1 MAARELS
8 VRTDDGVALSGEVA
22 DPAGGP
28 DPARPG
34 AGGGVGGVP
43 IVLLHGLTATRRY
56 VVMGSRL
63 LERSGHRVIAYD
75 ARGHG
80 RSTPAVVA
88 GGGTAGAA
96 EYGYARLAHDLEE
109 VLDALEVGRAAL
121 AGASMGAH
129 TALRFALE
137 HPERVAA
144 LGLVTPAYDPAAGV
158 GAPGGPDATPA
169 GTSGST
175 PAGTSDATPAG
186 TSGSTPAG
194 TSGSTPA
201 GTSGSTPAGTSGST
215 PAGTSGSTP
224 AGTLA
229 GRARSDRD
237 RYVLARALREGG
249 VEAFV
254 RAYDFSTV
262 PPAWRETVERVLW
275 QRLSLHEH
283 PAAVA
288 DAMEVVSRSRPFE
301 DFAELAAIAVPTVV
315 VASRDEVDPGHPL
328 ALAERY
334 AQAIPGATL
343 TVEEGGPPMRSPIA
357 WQGGQLSKVL
367 VELLAQADGK

>member
-1 MAARELS
+1 MATRELS
-8 VRTDDGVALSGEVA
+8 VLTDDGVVLSGEEA
-22 DPAGGP
+22 DPAGPGDLNIGYP
-28 DPARPG
+28 RDLQPTHPG
-34 AGGGVGGVP
+34 AGGVP
-43 IVLLHGLTATRRY
+43 IILLHGLTATRRY

-63 LERSGHRVIAYD
+63 LERSGYRVIAYD

-80 RSTPAVVA
+80 RSTAAVVA
-88 GGGTAGAA
+88 SGQTAGEAA
-96 EYGYARLAHDLEE
+96 YGYARLARDLEA
-109 VLDALEVGRAAL
+109 VLDALELPCAAL

-129 TALRFALE
+129 TILRFALD

-144 LGLVTPAYDPAAGV
+144 VGLVTPAFDPAAHADGS
-158 GAPGGPDATPA
+158 GGEDAAPDGGLVTPE
-169 GTSGST
+169 G
-175 PAGTSDATPAG
+175 
-186 TSGSTPAG
+186 
-194 TSGSTPA
+194 
-201 GTSGSTPAGTSGST
+201 
-215 PAGTSGSTP
+215 
-224 AGTLA
+224 
-229 GRARSDRD
+229 DRD
-237 RYVLARALREGG
+237 VLARALREGG

-262 PPAWRETVERVLW
+262 LPAWRDTVERVVS

-334 AQAIPGATL
+334 ARAIPGAKL
-343 TVEEGGPPMRSPIA
+343 TVEEGGPPVRSPIA

-367 VELLAQADGK
+367 VELLAQAGGE